1 MQNDFPV
8 TDRLG
13 QLLGQIRL
21 YEGVTIEKLADG
33 LCSTSLL
40 GRIEAGEREI
50 DQQLADTF
58 FQRLGKPAELYERI
72 LDEDEFQSWQTRQKI
87 IQSLNNGDFAAAG
100 AIAKEYCASS
110 SEVLDHQFCAIVEI
124 NCYAA
129 EGADAARLFP
139 MVSSALKLTQPEL
152 DKGGIATMLLSKNE
166 GQLLFTILRLR
177 EDLEGYAAVEYDYHA
192 LMHNFSQKRYE
203 ARERV
208 YRIPCVALRI
218 IENDYAAG
226 RYASALVLCE
236 NLLEDLTREKSLLA
250 YAELLEWK
258 QRLHD
263 AMGNP
268 DRTPEKLLC
277 HLKNIM
283 AYAPEQQKLLI
294 PCEES
299 GNIYCL
305 NDVLRTRRILLGLS
319 QEELAADICATNTL
333 SRVENH
339 RCNLQKRNRRTLL
352 QRVNMSG
359 ERYDYEV
366 VTDRYEDYILRSEL
380 DRMIKRGDMEKAQ
393 ELFELLRRRTPD
405 TLTNRQYIN
414 NKSASLRFRLP
425 AGHPDKI
432 SVAEYAQQL
441 KDAIRL
447 TLPLDFDDIGA
458 WKPCVLAINE
468 MLCFLSFANCCERL
482 GKLEECLSILDYI
495 RRCLGCSC
503 KDGTLYVDLY
513 TRVQI
518 GIASVLGSMKR
529 YRESSTR
536 VQECLAL
543 LIQNQRSDLLPWC
556 LLGEAWNIFHQ
567 KDDIKQK
574 TQICTDETV
583 IEMFRRAYAA
593 SIISGDVVR
602 QRSVSRHCRKRCG
615 VELEL

>member
-8 TDRLG
+8 IDRLG

-124 NCYAA
+124 NCCAA
-129 EGADAARLFP
+129 EGADAIRLFP
-139 MVSSALKLTQPEL
+139 MVSSALKLTQPKL
-152 DKGGIATMLLSKNE
+152 DRGGIANMLL
-166 GQLLFTILRLR
+166 
-177 EDLEGYAAVEYDYHA
+177 
-192 LMHNFSQKRYE
+192 
-203 ARERV
+203 
-208 YRIPCVALRI
+208 VALRI

-468 MLCFLSFANCCERL
+468 MLCLLSFANCCERL

-583 IEMFRRAYAA
+583 VEMFRRAYAA
-593 SIISGDVVR
+593 SMIAGDVVR
-602 QRSVSRHCRKRCG
+602 QRSVLRHCRKRCG
-615 VELEL
+615 IEPEL